1 MLFTFCMLFFFC
13 FNTFK
18 GDLSIILGHCMSQI
32 VALWSCS
39 NWSVEVRS
47 VTRFQGAPRTNKTLV
62 MYWCMLLAYIR
73 GLSVLAPSG
82 MFLFM
87 RGIHGSCWLFIS
99 HCFQAWIA
107 LFIFVS
113 WVSVNG
119 TGTPPSTSR
128 DSPSDKDIFFLPHRL
143 QAPGVMKTKY
153 AHLPLAVLFN
163 AFFSLLFL
171 FYPLSTRSW
180 HLGQWELCLCLA
192 VVRRD
197 VR

>member
-1 MLFTFCMLFFFC
+1 
-13 FNTFK
+13 
-18 GDLSIILGHCMSQI
+18 
-32 VALWSCS
+32 
-39 NWSVEVRS
+39 
-47 VTRFQGAPRTNKTLV
+47 

-153 AHLPLAVLFN
+153 AHLPLLSYPTRSFLFSSHFIPSLCVPDILAN
-163 AFFSLLFL
+163 GSCVCAWRLSGETSDKQSKWRPVAETKEHSAFFWGAAAGRTEGACM
-171 FYPLSTRSW
+171 YN
-180 HLGQWELCLCLA
+180 
-192 VVRRD
+192 
-197 VR
+197 